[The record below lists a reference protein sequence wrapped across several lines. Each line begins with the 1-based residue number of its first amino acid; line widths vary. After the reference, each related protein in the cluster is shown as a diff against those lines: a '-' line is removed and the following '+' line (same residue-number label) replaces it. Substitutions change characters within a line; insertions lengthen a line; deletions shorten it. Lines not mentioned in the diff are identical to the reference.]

1 MFRTLFY
8 LPYLAPP
15 VAATLAFVFLL
26 NPGTGPVNRSSAT
39 WACRTPGWFTDAAW
53 SKPALTMLALWGIG
67 DLMVIFM
74 AALLDVPKEQYEA
87 AELDGAGA
95 WHRFRYVTLPNI
107 SPIIMFAVVTGV
119 IQTMQYYTQPLVAG
133 KVASGIIGGSGQ
145 QFEPGYPDKSTLT
158 LPQLVYNLGFQR
170 FDYGSACV
178 VALVL
183 FALSMAFTALL
194 MRRRGG
200 LIRQVTDPDDHNVL
214 DKLRGVGRAPP
225 VSPAERTARRKAL
238 LDWIA
243 VHALGVAAALFFVL
257 PFVFVLLTSLMS
269 DHQALTS
276 DLWPHT
282 WEWGNYAKVFDTPGF
297 LTWWRNT
304 LLYAGCGT
312 VLTVVSSDPGG
323 LRARQV
329 PLPRP
334 EPVDDA
340 GHLHDDAAA
349 AGHHH
354 PDVPV
359 LGQAAGPVRAPCGR

>member
-1 MFRTLFY
+1 MSSGTLRAKRRRSALRTVAFLSPWLIGFGVFFAYPLVSTVYFSLMKYDGFGTPVFRGLGNWAYVFNDYPMFWPALRNTLWLVLVMVTCRVVFGLGVGLLITKIRTGAGVFRTLFY

-26 NPGTGPVNRSSAT
+26 NPGTGPVNSVLDGLGLP
-39 WACRTPGWFTDAAW
+39 TPGWFTDPAW
-53 SKPALTMLALWGIG
+53 SKPALTALALWGVG

-87 AELDGAGA
+87 AELDGASA
-95 WHRFRYVTLPNI
+95 WQRFRYVTLPSI
-107 SPIIMFAVVTGV
+107 SPIVMFAVVTGV

-200 LIRQVTDPDDHNVL
+200 LI
-214 DKLRGVGRAPP
+214 
-225 VSPAERTARRKAL
+225 
-238 LDWIA
+238 
-243 VHALGVAAALFFVL
+243 
-257 PFVFVLLTSLMS
+257 
-269 DHQALTS
+269 
-276 DLWPHT
+276 
-282 WEWGNYAKVFDTPGF
+282 
-297 LTWWRNT
+297 
-304 LLYAGCGT
+304 GT
-312 VLTVVSSDPGG
+312 GD
-323 LRARQV
+323 
-329 PLPRP
+329 
-334 EPVDDA
+334 
-340 GHLHDDAAA
+340 
-349 AGHHH
+349 
-354 PDVPV
+354 
-359 LGQAAGPVRAPCGR
+359 